1 MKEKNVA
8 ATFGRRKFLGASAL
22 SVLGYSL
29 FVNVPE
35 ARAESAAKSRL
46 GRDIEA
52 KIRGRKFDQAAEP
65 NMDKKQID
73 CDVFVAGGGLAGV
86 CAAIAAA
93 RSGAKTVLVQDRSR
107 LGGNASSEIR
117 MHPLGINVEKWGWRE
132 AGILE
137 EIKLDNAADNP
148 QRSWEIWDLLLYDKC
163 VGEPNLTLILDTAV
177 FAAESDGGQIRA
189 AYARCDKTLTIYK
202 INAKIFIDCT
212 GDSRLAMEAG
222 AELMDGREG
231 SEKFGEPLA
240 DTYQKGG
247 HLCSSIMF
255 TSKVLDRPV
264 PFKAPAW
271 AKKITAENLQFRD
284 PSRWGFDCGY
294 WFISHGGLADTIRD
308 NEVIRFELLSIV
320 LGVWDYIKNS
330 GKYPETANR
339 ALDFIGMIPGKRD
352 SFRIAG
358 ERIFTQ
364 HDIAGG
370 WKNLPDQV
378 AAVGWPLEDQPSEG
392 FYAKGKKP
400 AMYGGNTPFYNLP
413 LTAMY
418 AKGLKNLMMAG
429 RNMSTS
435 HLAFT
440 STRVMNVCA
449 VAGQTAGTT
458 AAVCAKEKIFPRDI
472 SASPERVETL
482 RQKLLR
488 DGQIILGAKNNDPLD
503 LARSAKV
510 SATQSCDGTSPEN
523 ILTGQ
528 IFDMKGEYKNRW
540 RAEIKTKPS
549 ITLEWEKP
557 VKISEVAI
565 NLDTGSRLLTQTVET
580 ALTKRVLQAPQ
591 PETLKDFNVKAIL
604 EDGTE
609 KELAKVRDNHQKRC
623 IIKIPEVDAK
633 KLTLECVATNGSPI
647 SSIFEIRVY

>member
-137 EIKLDNAADNP
+137 EIKLDNATGNP

-163 VGEPNLTLILDTAV
+163 VSEPNLTLILDTAV

-247 HLCSSIMF
+247 HLCSSM
-255 TSKVLDRPV
+255 
-264 PFKAPAW
+264 
-271 AKKITAENLQFRD
+271 KI
-284 PSRWGFDCGY
+284 
-294 WFISHGGLADTIRD
+294 LA
-308 NEVIRFELLSIV
+308 L
-320 LGVWDYIKNS
+320 
-330 GKYPETANR
+330 
-339 ALDFIGMIPGKRD
+339 
-352 SFRIAG
+352 
-358 ERIFTQ
+358 
-364 HDIAGG
+364 
-370 WKNLPDQV
+370 
-378 AAVGWPLEDQPSEG
+378 
-392 FYAKGKKP
+392 
-400 AMYGGNTPFYNLP
+400 
-413 LTAMY
+413 
-418 AKGLKNLMMAG
+418 
-429 RNMSTS
+429 
-435 HLAFT
+435 
-440 STRVMNVCA
+440 
-449 VAGQTAGTT
+449 
-458 AAVCAKEKIFPRDI
+458 
-472 SASPERVETL
+472 
-482 RQKLLR
+482 
-488 DGQIILGAKNNDPLD
+488 IL
-503 LARSAKV
+503 
-510 SATQSCDGTSPEN
+510 
-523 ILTGQ
+523 
-528 IFDMKGEYKNRW
+528 
-540 RAEIKTKPS
+540 
-549 ITLEWEKP
+549 
-557 VKISEVAI
+557 
-565 NLDTGSRLLTQTVET
+565 
-580 ALTKRVLQAPQ
+580 
-591 PETLKDFNVKAIL
+591 
-604 EDGTE
+604 
-609 KELAKVRDNHQKRC
+609 
-623 IIKIPEVDAK
+623 
-633 KLTLECVATNGSPI
+633 
-647 SSIFEIRVY
+647 

>member
-93 RSGAKTVLVQDRSR
+93 RSGVKTVLVQDRSR

-137 EIKLDNAADNP
+137 EIKLDNATGNP

-284 PSRWGFDCGY
+284 PSRWGFDYGY

-330 GKYPETANR
+330 GKYPETTNR

-449 VAGQTAGTT
+449 VAGQTAGT
-458 AAVCAKEKIFPRDI
+458 AAAMCAKEKIFPRDI

-488 DGQIILGAKNNDPLD
+488 DGQIILGAKTTTRSIWREAQKCRQRNPAT
-503 LARSAKV
+503 ARV
-510 SATQSCDGTSPEN
+510 P
-523 ILTGQ
+523 
-528 IFDMKGEYKNRW
+528 
-540 RAEIKTKPS
+540 
-549 ITLEWEKP
+549 
-557 VKISEVAI
+557 KIS
-565 NLDTGSRLLTQTVET
+565 
-580 ALTKRVLQAPQ
+580 
-591 PETLKDFNVKAIL
+591 
-604 EDGTE
+604 
-609 KELAKVRDNHQKRC
+609 
-623 IIKIPEVDAK
+623 
-633 KLTLECVATNGSPI
+633 
-647 SSIFEIRVY
+647 

>member
-1 MKEKNVA
+1 MKEKNTS
-8 ATFGRRKFLGASAL
+8 ATFGRRDFIRACTL
-22 SVLGYSL
+22 SGFGYSL
-29 FVNVPE
+29 FVRAPE
-35 ARAESAAKSRL
+35 TRAESAAKSPI
-46 GRDIEA
+46 GRDIES
-52 KIRGRKFDQAAEP
+52 KIAGKKFGQNAEP
-65 NMDKKQID
+65 HMDKKQIE

-117 MHPLGINVEKWGWRE
+117 MHPLGIDSEKWGWRE

-137 EIKLDNAADNP
+137 EIKLDNAANNP
-148 QRSWEIWDLLLYDKC
+148 QRSWEVWDLLLYDKC
-163 VGEPNLTLILDTAV
+163 ISEPNLTLILDTSV
-177 FAAESDGGQIRA
+177 FAAESDGGQIRC
-189 AYARCDKTLTIYK
+189 AYARCDKTLSIYK
-202 INAKIFIDCT
+202 ISAKIFVDCT

-284 PSRWGFDCGY
+284 PSRWGFDYGY

-378 AAVGWPLEDQPSEG
+378 AAVGWPMEDQPSEG
-392 FYAKGKKP
+392 FYATGKKP

-449 VAGQTAGTT
+449 VAGQTAGT
-458 AAVCAKEKIFPRDI
+458 AAAMCSKQNMFPRDI
-472 SASPERVETL
+472 SASAKLVETL

-488 DGQIILGAKNNDPLD
+488 DGQIILGAKNTDPLD
-503 LARSAKV
+503 FARCAKI
-510 SATQSCDGTSPEN
+510 SATHSCDGTAPAN
-523 ILTGQ
+523 IVTGQ

-540 RAEIKTKPS
+540 RAEISAIPS
-549 ITLEWEKP
+549 ITVQWETP
-557 VKISEVAI
+557 TPISEVTV
-565 NLDTGSRLLTQTVET
+565 NLDTGSRLLTPTLET
-580 ALTKRVLQAPQ
+580 AFVKKVVQAPQ
-591 PETLKDFNVKAIL
+591 PETLKDFDIKATL
-604 EDGTE
+604 PDGTE
-609 KELAKVRDNHQKRC
+609 KELAKVRDNYQKRC
-623 IIKIPEVDAK
+623 VIKFPKINAL
-633 KLTLECVATNGSPI
+633 KLTLQCLATNGSPKV
-647 SSIFEIRVY
+647 SIFEIRIY